1 MTERNE
7 GREAET
13 FFQTHQKTIT
23 RICREEA
30 KKYAYR
36 VGRYEKCLTVEDLMQ
51 EALTKVFLK
60 SESFDDA
67 RAING
72 VEGFIHECAKS
83 AIIDALRR
91 HGGEIDKTS
100 DEESSEYIIPALL
113 PQNYVHPCVE
123 STAFRGES
131 QAVELLEHLH
141 GHQRVIVELKFGI
154 NVFCEH
160 SDEDIAKELGL
171 SRPTVKKEINLALQ
185 EMKQYAS
192 SKNKGIAA

>member
-7 GREAET
+7 GREANS
-13 FFQTHQKTIT
+13 FFQTHQKTII

-30 KKYAYR
+30 KKCAYR
-36 VGRYEKCLTVEDLMQ
+36 VSRYEKCLTVEDLMQ
-51 EALTKVFLK
+51 EALMQVFLK

-67 RAING
+67 RAKNG
-72 VEGFIHECAKS
+72 VEGFIHSCANS

-91 HGGEIDKTS
+91 YGGEIDKTS

-113 PQNYVHPCVE
+113 PQSYVHPCVE

-131 QAVELLEHLH
+131 QAVELLEQLH

-171 SRPTVKKEINLALQ
+171 SRPTVKKEINRALH

-192 SKNKGIAA
+192 SKSKGIVA